1 MQTRN
6 RPKVFYKM
14 TYAQEGGIPISK
26 GFYNTFWVAA
36 NVSKVSTNNGWAIF
50 LNKATII
57 SLFSFRITTLI
68 PASLDSTNI
77 TLSKFAF
84 TLGASRGFHLDLAR
98 LGQWTWTR
106 VFLLYS
112 DRRLRIYSRIL
123 WEGKQ
128 GSLLL
133 ILFRRHHTEQATL
146 ANNSSL
152 GSCVSTTETK
162 ALRGV
167 KMRIINFHLAER
179 FHYSV
184 FMVTSLQWF
193 YGHYNPQ
200 CLLRG
205 GKQSS
210 LLLILFRQHHIDQA
224 TIANN
229 SCLRG
234 CVSTTKTRFEMEWRW
249 GWSIFT
255 QSKDFIIVILWS
267 L

>member
-14 TYAQEGGIPISK
+14 TYAQEGGISISK

-68 PASLDSTNI
+68 PTSLDSTNI

-98 LGQWTWTR
+98 LGQWTWTQ

-128 GSLLL
+128 CSLLL
-133 ILFRRHHTEQATL
+133 ILFRRHRTEQATL

-179 FHYSV
+179 FHYSD
-184 FMVTSLQWF
+184 FMVTIILNVFYGEVNKVHYFWF
-193 YGHYNPQ
+193 YFVNTTLTRPPSQIIPACEVAYPP
-200 CLLRG
+200 L
-205 GKQSS
+205 KQGSKWSEDEDDQFSPSQKIS
-210 LLLILFRQHHIDQA
+210 L
-224 TIANN
+224 
-229 SCLRG
+229 
-234 CVSTTKTRFEMEWRW
+234 
-249 GWSIFT
+249 
-255 QSKDFIIVILWS
+255 
-267 L
+267 